1 MMHVGLTG
9 GIGSG
14 KSTVAAMFSK
24 RGAYVIDYDELA
36 HYVVEPDKPAWK
48 DIVEFFGE
56 SVLKEDRTLDRP
68 RMGEIVFADK
78 DKRKKLESFIYPRLA
93 EEYSNRISKI
103 LEKDHDA
110 IIIADVPLLFE
121 TGMQNMFEKIILVYA
136 TREQQLSR
144 TIERGGLD
152 KENALRRLEAQMP
165 LDEKITRSDY
175 VIHNTNSLAATETEV
190 QTVWEDLHRLSREK
204 AGKSS

>member
-1 MMHVGLTG
+1 MHVGLTG

-24 RGAYVIDYDELA
+24 RGAYVIDYDKLA

-68 RMGEIVFADK
+68 RLGEIVFADK

-93 EEYSNRISKI
+93 EEYSNSISKI

-144 TIERGGLD
+144 AVERGGLD

-190 QTVWEDLHRLSREK
+190 QKVWEDLHRLSREK

>member
-14 KSTVAAMFSK
+14 KSTVAAMFSE

-36 HYVVEPDKPAWK
+36 HFVVEPNKPAWK
-48 DIVEFFGE
+48 DIVDFFGE
-56 SVLKEDRTLDRP
+56 SILKKDRTLDRP
-68 RMGEIVFADK
+68 RLGEIVFADAE
-78 DKRKKLESFIYPRLA
+78 KRKKLESFIYPRLA
-93 EEYSNRISKI
+93 EEYSNRIRKI
-103 LEKDHDA
+103 LEKDLGA

-121 TGMQNMFEKIILVYA
+121 TGMQSMFEKIILVYA

-144 TIERGGLD
+144 AVERGRLD

-165 LDEKITRSDY
+165 LDEKLTRSDY
-175 VIHNTNSLAATETEV
+175 VVHNTGSLAEAEAEV
-190 QTVWEDLHRLSREK
+190 EEIWRNLLCLNREK
-204 AGKSS
+204 AAKSQ